1 MASEIGE
8 IDETTSLE
16 ERHYWCVVLIE
27 QGWDEES
34 AMEATGLGVRLD
46 PARGGAKECYIKN
59 LNPNRPPKGIQ
70 FS

>member
-16 ERHYWCVVLIE
+16 ERHYWCTVLLE
-27 QGWDEES
+27 QGWEDE
-34 AMEATGLGVRLD
+34 AALEATGLGVRFD
-46 PARGGAKECYIKN
+46 ATKGMKECYVKI
-59 LNPNRPPKGIQ
+59 LNPNRPPEGTQ